1 MATMHRSPARRFRA
15 HVCHADLPVAAAVA
29 ILGVLFGCQ
38 PYQQF
43 QITYRD
49 ASRLHVEVA
58 EESTDEMATVEGGV
72 AHQDAIVTLEPGRV
86 GGVEA
91 RSPGGRWVRPY
102 SLAVSRTVDGSV
114 DLDVEV
120 DGYDRHRLR
129 LVSEE
134 QVLRVASID
143 MREAIAHGFGF
154 TRTPDGRFGVH
165 FAVAPHG
172 PGFQRDRA
180 RDDARSS
187 PPLVASVWGDERD
200 VLEIRRTTGVSRL
213 RPFLAI
219 LATFSAG
226 IAAAGVVLSV
236 RVRQFLP
243 MGIVMVSLSTPL
255 LIFALVQLLRPRRTS
270 SWNVR
275 QALEWAARLDPAH

>member
-1 MATMHRSPARRFRA
+1 MRAMNRSPARRLRA
-15 HVCHADLPVAAAVA
+15 LDGLPVAGVA
-29 ILGVLFGCQ
+29 ILGGVLFGCQ
-38 PYQQF
+38 PYQEF

-58 EESTDEMATVEGGV
+58 EESTDETATVEGGV
-72 AHQDAIVTLEPGRV
+72 ARQDAVVTLEPGRV
-86 GGVEA
+86 GVVEA
-91 RSPGGRWVRPY
+91 RPPGGRWVRPY
-102 SLAVSRTVDGSV
+102 FLAVSRTVDGSV
-114 DLDVEV
+114 DLEVEV

-129 LVSEE
+129 LVSED
-134 QVLRVASID
+134 QVLHVESID

-154 TRTPDGRFGVH
+154 TRMPDGRFGVH

-180 RDDARSS
+180 RMDGRSP
-187 PPLVASVWGDERD
+187 PPLVASVWAEERD

-213 RPFLAI
+213 RPFMAI

-226 IAAAGVVLSV
+226 IAASGVVLSA
-236 RVRQFLP
+236 RFRRFLP
-243 MGIVMVSLSTPL
+243 MGIVMISLATPL
-255 LIFALVQLLRPRRTS
+255 LIFSLVQLLRPRRIS

>member
-1 MATMHRSPARRFRA
+1 MPTMNRSPARRL
-15 HVCHADLPVAAAVA
+15 LPCVGRSDVPVVA
-29 ILGVLFGCQ
+29 ILVRVLFGCQ
-38 PYQQF
+38 PYQEF

-58 EESTDEMATVEGGV
+58 EESTDETATGGL
-72 AHQDAIVTLEPGRV
+72 ARQDAVVTLEPGRV
-86 GGVEA
+86 GVVEA
-91 RSPGGRWVRPY
+91 RPPGGRWVRPY
-102 SLAVSRTVDGSV
+102 HLAVSRTVDGSV

-134 QVLRVASID
+134 QVLRVESID
-143 MREAIAHGFGF
+143 LREAIAHGFGF

-165 FAVAPHG
+165 FAVVPHG

-180 RDDARSS
+180 RDDGRSS

-213 RPFLAI
+213 RPFMAI

-226 IAAAGVVLSV
+226 IAASGVVLSV
-236 RVRQFLP
+236 RSRQFLP
-243 MGIVMVSLSTPL
+243 MGIVMVSLATPL
-255 LIFALVQLLRPRRTS
+255 LIFSLVQLLRPRRTS